1 MRDTQNPVHT
11 QSPSPRRGGILIA
24 FSSIPLI
31 LLTLITGCAA
41 PNGPKEKLA
50 AAYNQLDSPNPD
62 TAQIIAASE
71 EYLQANPKGP
81 AAADALYLHG
91 RALEARAAHDVN
103 TAAKDSADAYNDYSQ
118 ALTLKPRPALEG
130 LIHVGMGNILYFQ
143 DRYAAALTE
152 FTTGY
157 EKLDRD
163 NDKAWTLYRMGLCA
177 QRLGNWAEADKDF
190 AAVQQTYPNTV
201 QAQRAREHQGATS
214 FWVQA
219 GTYANPAMA
228 ESATNDLK
236 KQGLPAQRFQDNAR
250 HVQYVRVGPFTNYE
264 TAAGTRQRIL
274 GKYRDAIVIP

>member
-1 MRDTQNPVHT
+1 MRDTQNPVQT
-11 QSPSPRRGGILIA
+11 QSAAPRRGGTLIV
-24 FSSIPLI
+24 FSSITL
-31 LLTLITGCAA
+31 LFLTLTSGCAA
-41 PNGPKEKLA
+41 PNGPREKLA
-50 AAYNQLDSPNPD
+50 AAYTQLDGPNPD
-62 TAQIIAASE
+62 TAQIIAASD
-71 EYLQANPKGP
+71 EYLQANPNGP

-91 RALEARAAHDVN
+91 RALEAQAAHDVSN
-103 TAAKDSADAYNDYSQ
+103 AARDSADAYNYYSQ
-118 ALTLKPRPALEG
+118 ALTQKPRPALEG

-157 EKLDRD
+157 EKLERD

-177 QRLGNWAEADKDF
+177 QRLGNWSQADRDF

-201 QAQRAREHQGATS
+201 QAQRAREHQGATN

-219 GTYANPAMA
+219 GTYANPTMA

-264 TAAGTRQRIL
+264 TAAGTRQKIL
-274 GKYRDAIVIP
+274 PKYRDAIIIP